1 MTPLRQRMI
10 EDLRMRNRSSG
21 TISAYVAHV
30 ALFAKFYGRSPEDLS
45 QEDVRAYLLRI
56 IKQGRICWSHYN
68 VIVCALRFLY
78 RVTLCKDWP
87 MERLPYAKRP
97 KKLPTVLSPAEVV
110 RLLECVSQLR
120 HRMVLM
126 TMYATGLRVSEA
138 IRLRAADIDSQ
149 RMLVHV
155 RQGKGGKDRMVPLAP
170 VLLEAL
176 RQYWRIARP
185 GEWLF
190 PGRGTR
196 SHQHVQSAT
205 VARACAEAAQRAGLS
220 KRTTPHTLRHSF
232 ATHLMEANENIR
244 TIQALLGHRQL
255 RTTAI
260 YTHVTP
266 AKVQSTPSPLQVLAQ
281 QVSRLVPSAA
291 SPGLKSARSSDDT
304 AANSCVNE
312 ADSSAWLNDWL

>member
-21 TISAYVAHV
+21 TISAYVAQV
-30 ALFAKFYGRSPEDLS
+30 ARFAKFYDRSPEDLS

-56 IKQGRICWSHYN
+56 IKEGRISWSHYN

-138 IRLRAADIDSQ
+138 IRLRRRTSTANGCWSMYAKAKGARTAWCRWLLCCWRPCVSIGGLSARGNGCFRGAEHDHTSMSNPPQ
-149 RMLVHV
+149 WPRLVRRPREGRGCRNGPPPTRCV
-155 RQGKGGKDRMVPLAP
+155 T
-170 VLLEAL
+170 AL
-176 RQYWRIARP
+176 RPTSWKPTRTFARSRCC
-185 GEWLF
+185 W
-190 PGRGTR
+190 GTGN
-196 SHQHVQSAT
+196 SA
-205 VARACAEAAQRAGLS
+205 RR
-220 KRTTPHTLRHSF
+220 RF
-232 ATHLMEANENIR
+232 IR
-244 TIQALLGHRQL
+244 T
-255 RTTAI
+255 
-260 YTHVTP
+260 
-266 AKVQSTPSPLQVLAQ
+266 
-281 QVSRLVPSAA
+281 
-291 SPGLKSARSSDDT
+291 
-304 AANSCVNE
+304 
-312 ADSSAWLNDWL
+312 